1 MAYIGLVYRE
11 TQVSDVMG
19 VPPFLVSRCPGDPP
33 SIKNHSPADVKN
45 ATEAWR
51 MLICHS
57 ASIIHRGFRG
67 QCFDRLPFSLIF
79 WDVSKLGT
87 P

>member
-57 ASIIHRGFRG
+57 ASK
-67 QCFDRLPFSLIF
+67 SYTA
-79 WDVSKLGT
+79 VSAASASIVFLFH
-87 P
+87 